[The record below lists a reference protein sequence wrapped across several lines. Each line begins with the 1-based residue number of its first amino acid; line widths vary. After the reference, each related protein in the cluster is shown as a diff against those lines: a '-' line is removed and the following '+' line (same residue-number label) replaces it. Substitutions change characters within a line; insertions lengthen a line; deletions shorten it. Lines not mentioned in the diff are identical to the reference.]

1 MARPRK
7 TNSETGKSLG
17 KLIYYFF
24 MFFIWIVILP
34 IMIVVKLYKSGKIS
48 KKVAIIS
55 GVVVGL
61 LWFIIV
67 IAVGGSSSTD
77 TTSTTSTGTNIER
90 SIQEPTATE
99 TPAVE
104 VSAVSL
110 TAEKTE
116 LVLGDS
122 VKLQASV
129 IPEDA
134 KNKSVTYV
142 SSDEAVLTVT
152 DKGDINAVGPGSAT
166 ITATANNG
174 VSSSV
179 SFNVDGSKRVVRLI
193 TRSSRTNDV
202 NIGNEWSYSYE
213 INGER
218 VLSGDYILTVGD
230 YLAMKATITESDDS
244 PDVGSNSTT
253 HTVTQEDLING
264 FSESFEVYV
273 TENGGRNS
281 GKSAV
286 FTVSFSFNLK

>member
-1 MARPRK
+1 MARRK
-7 TNSETGKSLG
+7 TSAGTGKSLG

-24 MFFIWIVILP
+24 MLCIWIVILP

-55 GVVVGL
+55 GVVAGL

-67 IAVGGSSSTD
+67 IGVGGSSSTD
-77 TTSTTSTGTNIER
+77 TTSTTSTGTTIER
-90 SIQEPTATE
+90 SAQEPTTTE
-99 TPAVE
+99 TPVVE
-104 VSAVSL
+104 VSDVSL

-122 VKLQASV
+122 VKLQAS
-129 IPEDA
+129 IMPEDA
-134 KNKSVTYV
+134 KNKSVTYA

-152 DKGDINAVGPGSAT
+152 DKGVVNAVGPGSAT
-166 ITATANNG
+166 ITATSNNG

-213 INGER
+213 INGEC
-218 VLSGDYILTVGD
+218 VFSGDYTLAVGD
-230 YLAMKATITESDDS
+230 YLTMKATITESDDN

-253 HTVTQEDLING
+253 HTVTQEDVING

-286 FTVSFSFNLK
+286 FTVTFSFNLK